1 MEVVLTLQQFGAHPP
16 RPRFH
21 HSASARAWKEASGCL
36 NIESR
41 RKSWGVFKHTEL
53 AKNALHIC
61 FHYNIDYQNFLNC
74 SIYLPSL
81 LMVRSTIVI
90 YWSPLVLVGIDLPS
104 NDGLLICTCNSAKG
118 VDEKV
123 NWHLPFS

>member
-1 MEVVLTLQQFGAHPP
+1 MEVVLTLQQFGAHPQ

-21 HSASARAWKEASGCL
+21 HSASASMEASGCL

-61 FHYNIDYQNFLNC
+61 FHCNIDYQNFLNY
-74 SIYLPSL
+74 STIYLPSL

-90 YWSPLVLVGIDLPS
+90 YWSHLVALWGSIGLS
-104 NDGLLICTCNSAKG
+104 NDGWLICTCNSAKG